1 MQAISTN
8 TSVGEVIYPST
19 RAPKHFCVSPV
30 TPPNPKITMP
40 LSSLTPFILLA
51 AILLLI
57 LTGLFPSPWMIGL
70 TAGVSSLLVL
80 WQAYAILR
88 DDTGPVALEDR
99 SKYKGYLR
107 K

>member
-1 MQAISTN
+1 MS
-8 TSVGEVIYPST
+8 
-19 RAPKHFCVSPV
+19 
-30 TPPNPKITMP
+30 
-40 LSSLTPFILLA
+40 LSSLTPFIILA
-51 AILLLI
+51 AIALLI

-70 TAGVSSLLVL
+70 TAAVTSGLVL

-88 DDTGPVALEDR
+88 DDTGTVPFEEQ